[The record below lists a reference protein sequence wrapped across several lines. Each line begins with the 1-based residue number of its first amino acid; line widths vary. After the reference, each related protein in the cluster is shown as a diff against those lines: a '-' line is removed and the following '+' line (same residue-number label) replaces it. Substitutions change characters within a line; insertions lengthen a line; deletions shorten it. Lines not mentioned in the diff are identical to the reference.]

1 MKVIKWI
8 AVAVMAAG
16 FILALGTAGSDE
28 VGAICFDVLIVRM
41 FVALVMVIGGFFAA
55 YLIEK
60 KENEK

>member
-8 AVAVMAAG
+8 AVAVMVAG

-28 VGAICFDVLIVRM
+28 VGAICFDVLLVRIW
-41 FVALVMVIGGFFAA
+41 VATAMVIGGFAVA

-60 KENEK
+60 KENAK

>member
-1 MKVIKWI
+1 MKAIKWI
-8 AVAVMAAG
+8 AMAIAFAG

-28 VGAICFDVLIVRM
+28 VGAICFDVLIVRI
-41 FVALVMVIGGFFAA
+41 FVAMLMVFGGVITA

>member
-8 AVAVMAAG
+8 AMAIAFAG

-28 VGAICFDVLIVRM
+28 VGAICFDVLIVRI
-41 FVALVMVIGGFFAA
+41 FVAILMVFGGVITA

>member
-8 AVAVMAAG
+8 AMAIAFAG

-28 VGAICFDVLIVRM
+28 VGAICFDVLIVRI
-41 FVALVMVIGGFFAA
+41 FVAMLMVFGGVITA